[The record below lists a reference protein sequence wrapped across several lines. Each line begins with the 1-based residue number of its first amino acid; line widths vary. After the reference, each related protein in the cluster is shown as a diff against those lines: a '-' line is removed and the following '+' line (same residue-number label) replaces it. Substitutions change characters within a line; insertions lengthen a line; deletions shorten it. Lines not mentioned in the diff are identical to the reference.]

1 MAEYRQW
8 QSNLALI
15 SYNEVR
21 GWPISSPEQV
31 KNILAKRAVY
41 RLSVSV
47 FEARYFTQSQPARPS
62 AGGSRS
68 APGASTRG
76 GLAQGSP
83 RGGSARLGARRGQQQ
98 GAAPPGQASGG
109 PPYISETFQPTAEG
123 KPAGKKQ
130 GTTHTGTPAPSE
142 KEEKKEEEEYYTSSD
157 FTDAD
162 FEAVDF

>member
-41 RLSVSV
+41 RLSV
-47 FEARYFTQSQPARPS
+47 
-62 AGGSRS
+62 
-68 APGASTRG
+68 
-76 GLAQGSP
+76 AQGSP

-142 KEEKKEEEEYYTSSD
+142 KEEKKEEEYYTSSD